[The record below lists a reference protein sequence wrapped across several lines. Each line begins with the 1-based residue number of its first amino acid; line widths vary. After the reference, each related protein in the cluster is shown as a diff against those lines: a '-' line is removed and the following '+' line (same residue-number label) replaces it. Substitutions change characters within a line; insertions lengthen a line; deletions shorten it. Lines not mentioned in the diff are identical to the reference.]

1 MTDADS
7 PQASTTRMKFAWL
20 GGSPA
25 GLGLVAALI
34 ESQRGELSAA
44 AECDTVASELLRIAP
59 RTRLEQSWSGLLAR
73 SDFTWAVISGGS
85 DAVLE
90 GGRQLARNGVRLLV
104 DVESAEASHL
114 FTELTLLEAEGP
126 GILTPAFRLRQLP
139 AVARLGAML
148 VAGELGTLKQ
158 VQFERTGADAGRV
171 LEVAQLDRDFVCDID
186 LLRGLFGR
194 FEQITAF
201 RHTDSAGR
209 VTLAT
214 TTLGGAG
221 QPPIVWSVAPGERA
235 DWRLTVQGERAT
247 AIIEYDQE
255 ACRLLVDGVATLTQ
269 SREEADRDSR
279 WHVVTDLV
287 GGPSRS
293 LPSRALEA
301 PLMPGNVRPA
311 RAVWDDLLR
320 VVELQAAAGQS
331 LRRRRTVDV
340 LFEAPS
346 ERGLFKS
353 QMTAVGCSL
362 LLFTPVAMVFYLVL
376 AAAVPM
382 PTGMKVILVALVFA
396 PVGLFL
402 ATQALLFIT
411 RPAAGE
417 PK

>member
-1 MTDADS
+1 MTEADS
-7 PQASTTRMKFAWL
+7 PQASTTRTKFAWL
-20 GGSPA
+20 GDSSA

-44 AECDTVASELLRIAP
+44 AECEAAASELLRIAP
-59 RTRLEQSWSGLLAR
+59 RTRLEQSWSGLLAH
-73 SDFTWAVISGGS
+73 SDFTWALISGGS

-104 DVESAEASHL
+104 DVESSEASHL

-126 GILTPAFRLRQLP
+126 GSLTPAFRMRHLP

-148 VAGELGTLKQ
+148 VAGELGSLKQ
-158 VQFERTGADAGRV
+158 VQFGRTGADDGRV
-171 LEVAQLDRDFVCDID
+171 LDVAQLDRDFVNDID

-201 RHTDSAGR
+201 RHTDGTGQ

-221 QPPIVWSVAPGERA
+221 QPPIVWSVTPGERA
-235 DWRLTVQGERAT
+235 SWRLTVQGERVT
-247 AIIEYDQE
+247 AVIEYNQE
-255 ACRLLVDGVATLTQ
+255 TCRLLVDGVAISTQ
-269 SREEADRDSR
+269 SRDDADRDSR
-279 WHVVTDLV
+279 WKLVAGFV
-287 GGPSRS
+287 GGPNGESHGAVDS
-293 LPSRALEA
+293 
-301 PLMPGNVRPA
+301 PLTPGAERPA

-353 QMTAVGCSL
+353 QMTAAGCSL
-362 LLFTPVAMVFYLVL
+362 LLSTPVAMVLYLML

-382 PTGMKVILVALVFA
+382 PNWIKVILVALVFA

-402 ATQALLFIT
+402 VTQALLFIT

-417 PK
+417 SK